1 VAHHLNR
8 SAASSVRHFHDEHL
22 ADEFP
27 AGFIGK
33 TSPGERNLLA
43 RREYM
48 NVRFIFLVIM
58 AALSLAA
65 CTTGPQVGERQN
77 LFRALPGSEFIL
89 HKGIVIPPGR
99 LRVSFQG
106 GKLSYGA
113 SEFEP
118 RCELE
123 LRHFSEEPQTIHP
136 GTYRI
141 DSVRGQDRYTLHPDE
156 KILLAAADV
165 LQLASDGGDSQW
177 YMNTYRMKLQ
187 SDVHADAPT
196 LICGGAYNFAFYIRY
211 PDLQEMQ
218 AALGDYAQLKLR

>member
-1 VAHHLNR
+1 MDL
-8 SAASSVRHFHDEHL
+8 
-22 ADEFP
+22 
-27 AGFIGK
+27 
-33 TSPGERNLLA
+33 
-43 RREYM
+43 
-48 NVRFIFLVIM
+48 RFIFPIFI
-58 AALSLAA
+58 ATLSLAA
-65 CTTGPQVGERQN
+65 CTTGQQVGERQN

-99 LRVSFQG
+99 LRASFQG

-123 LRHFSEEPQTIHP
+123 LRHFSEDPQTIHA
-136 GTYRI
+136 GTYSI
-141 DSVRGQDRYTLHPDE
+141 DSVLGQDRYTLRPDE
-156 KILLAAADV
+156 KILLAAAEV

-177 YMNTYRMKLQ
+177 YMKTYRMKLQ
-187 SDVHADAPT
+187 SDEHADAPA

-218 AALGDYAQLKLR
+218 TALGDYALLKLR